1 MQPEKQNKAIQTITE
16 TGLWGVVGII
26 GGALC
31 GPGQACLL
39 VLARPRVSL
48 ASMTLG
54 PVINWAIEQHGE
66 TVTWKPQRVRLGH
79 LFLALGTERPFLYAF
94 KLCSGYVTFTLG

>member
-1 MQPEKQNKAIQTITE
+1 MR
-16 TGLWGVVGII
+16 II
-26 GGALC
+26 EGAVC

-39 VLARPRVSL
+39 VLARPRVSM

-66 TVTWKPQRVRLGH
+66 TVTWKPRCVRLGLLFIAVQTES
-79 LFLALGTERPFLYAF
+79 LFLYGF
-94 KLCSGYVTFTLG
+94 

>member
-1 MQPEKQNKAIQTITE
+1 MF
-16 TGLWGVVGII
+16 VRII
-26 GGALC
+26 EGAVC

-39 VLARPRVSL
+39 VLARPRVSV

-66 TVTWKPQRVRLGH
+66 TVTWKPRCVRLGLLFIAVQNKS
-79 LFLALGTERPFLYAF
+79 LFLYGF
-94 KLCSGYVTFTLG
+94 